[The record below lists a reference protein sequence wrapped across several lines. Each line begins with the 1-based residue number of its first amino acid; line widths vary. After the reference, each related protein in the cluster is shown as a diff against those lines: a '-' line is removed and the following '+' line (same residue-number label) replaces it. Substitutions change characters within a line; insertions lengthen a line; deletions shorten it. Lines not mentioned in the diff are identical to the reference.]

1 MEIDLRS
8 GEVCL
13 QHNQPVRLSDA
24 HGLRVICTAGT
35 IWITVPGETSD
46 IFLNA
51 GQSYRICCNQLA
63 LVESVGSGKI
73 RLKNPPRISSL
84 SEAFRAIQRTMLC
97 QSGIS
102 LSEA

>member
-1 MEIDLRS
+1 
-8 GEVCL
+8 
-13 QHNQPVRLSDA
+13 
-24 HGLRVICTAGT
+24 
-35 IWITVPGETSD
+35 
-46 IFLNA
+46 
-51 GQSYRICCNQLA
+51 

-73 RLKNPPRISSL
+73 RLEKPPRIGSL